1 MLLWRDRRLG
11 VLVGALAL
19 TVIAGC
25 TSPGGSPQSPS
36 AQTSTPTTVTAPPTV
51 TPSPTPTPTWNARQA
66 AAIQAVDDFDAASA
80 KVAADPS
87 AFTRSEM
94 TKLFEQSV
102 GGDVLQRNVE
112 SFMSMRDKGY
122 REVGTRTAVFT
133 QATREVN
140 DGQGVEVH
148 VTRCWDQRELT
159 VVNAD
164 GATVG
169 QAKGDEGYAYPD
181 YNLRQYTV
189 LRTAG
194 ESTFRVFGVQT
205 INGSCP

>member
-1 MLLWRDRRLG
+1 M
-11 VLVGALAL
+11 VASSAILAL
-19 TVIAGC
+19 RDCWPGTCVADGSSDDDGC
-25 TSPGGSPQSPS
+25 SEPS
-36 AQTSTPTTVTAPPTV
+36 
-51 TPSPTPTPTWNARQA
+51 
-66 AAIQAVDDFDAASA
+66 
-80 KVAADPS
+80 VAD
-87 AFTRSEM
+87 RYG
-94 TKLFEQSV
+94 V
-102 GGDVLQRNVE
+102 V
-112 SFMSMRDKGY
+112 
-122 REVGTRTAVFT
+122 
-133 QATREVN
+133 